1 MAVAVMRVVV
11 MGVSGCGKT
20 AVGQD
25 LAKHLGD
32 KGERGHQRNVII
44 VALLRGS
51 YSSAQLN
58 K

>member
-32 KGERGHQRNVII
+32 KGEKQGQ
-44 VALLRGS
+44 S
-51 YSSAQLN
+51 EKY
-58 K
+58 